1 MTISMKKIIILLG
14 FLGFA
19 TLAWSQQYTTKQA
32 TLPCVNKDFNLV
44 AHILRDSM
52 GETNI
57 LESDI
62 EAAVDTLNSYYA
74 PICMSFTLC
83 EVLFIDNFQYDDTE
97 NENEWT
103 ELKVKYLQDNRI
115 NVFFVNTIDWDED
128 MECGFT
134 DQGAITMVESAGGIL
149 MKKDCTIEEP
159 KSLIHEMGHFFG
171 LYHTFET
178 EFGEET
184 VNGDNCEEAGDL
196 VCDTP
201 ADPYEI
207 GNPVENYVDVEQ
219 GCRFIDASSDANG
232 QVYIPHVGNF
242 MSYYPDTCKCG
253 FTYGQYQRMVGQYEL
268 APVKYW

>member
-14 FLGFA
+14 FLGF
-19 TLAWSQQYTTKQA
+19 TFMAWSQQYTTKQA
-32 TLPCVNKDFNLV
+32 SLPCVNKDFNLV

-62 EAAVDTLNSYYA
+62 EAAVDTLNQYYA
-74 PICMSFTLC
+74 PVCMSFTLC
-83 EVLFIDNFQYDDTE
+83 EILVIDNFQYDDTE

-103 ELKVKYLQDNRI
+103 ELKVKYLQENRI
-115 NVFFVNTIDWDED
+115 NIFFVNSVEWVEEL
-128 MECGFT
+128 ECGYT
-134 DQGAITMVESAGGIL
+134 DQGAITMTDSEGGIL
-149 MKKDCTIEEP
+149 MKKECTIDAP

-171 LYHTFET
+171 LYNTYET
-178 EFGEET
+178 EFGAGT

-201 ADPYEI
+201 ADPYEP
-207 GNPVENYVDVEQ
+207 GQAVENYVDVEQ

-242 MSYYPDTCKCG
+242 MSSYQDTCRCG
-253 FTYGQYQRMVGQYEL
+253 FTYGQYQRMVDQYRM